1 LEKFNKSE
9 EDVMQ
14 IVWQLG
20 EAYNKRFYRV
30 KQKPIQLILGRLY
43 FFCILMEELITKLKI
58 IYPT

>member
-1 LEKFNKSE
+1 
-9 EDVMQ
+9 MQ
-14 IVWQLG
+14 IVWRLG
-20 EAYNKRFYRV
+20 EAYIKRFYRV